1 MHENKC
7 NRVKSFFPLIK
18 RINGNDK
25 RICQFRIQLET
36 SFELTLI
43 KRGEK
48 ACSYS
53 LDIKDLVKE
62 GNILNWKR
70 LIGVGVW
77 SFLWSNNEKKNL
89 LKVS

>member
-43 KRGEK
+43 KRGG
-48 ACSYS
+48 
-53 LDIKDLVKE
+53 E
-62 GNILNWKR
+62 GMQLGR
-70 LIGVGVW
+70 
-77 SFLWSNNEKKNL
+77 L
-89 LKVS
+89 LKIWSGEVTY

>member
-36 SFELTLI
+36 SFELLTLI

-53 LDIKDLVKE
+53 LDSKDLVKG
-62 GNILNWKR
+62 GNILNWKQ
-70 LIGVGVW
+70 LLVAGVCQLV
-77 SFLWSNNEKKNL
+77 L
-89 LKVS
+89 LYGQTT